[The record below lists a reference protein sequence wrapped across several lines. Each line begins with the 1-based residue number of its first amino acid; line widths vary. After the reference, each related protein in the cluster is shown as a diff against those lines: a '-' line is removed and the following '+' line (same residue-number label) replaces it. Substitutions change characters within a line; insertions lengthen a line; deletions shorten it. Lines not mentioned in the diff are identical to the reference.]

1 MSHPHMEHPASQKAM
16 PCTALLQQEVM
27 SCWTVDMQS
36 DEWTKPREENK
47 LTRNHSPRVTL
58 DLHVLVES
66 GVWGGTERRNKAEET
81 APGHRAMTPRVLGP
95 TDSPRV
101 NLTHPSFVSAK
112 GMAGF
117 DQLHIRVTSIMSLH
131 SQLSTAN
138 VGICINC
145 LLH

>member
-1 MSHPHMEHPASQKAM
+1 MDIQG
-16 PCTALLQQEVM
+16 
-27 SCWTVDMQS
+27 

-58 DLHVLVES
+58 DMHLLVES
-66 GVWGGTERRNKAEET
+66 GVWGGIERRNKAEET

-95 TDSPRV
+95 SDSPKV
-101 NLTHPSFVSAK
+101 YLTHPFLVSVK

-117 DQLHIRVTSIMSLH
+117 DRLHVRVMSTTSLH

-138 VGICINC
+138 VGIRINC

>member
-1 MSHPHMEHPASQKAM
+1 MEQPASQKAT

-58 DLHVLVES
+58 DMHVLVES
-66 GVWGGTERRNKAEET
+66 GVWGGIERRNKAEET

-95 TDSPRV
+95 SDSPKV
-101 NLTHPSFVSAK
+101 YLTHPFLVSVK

-117 DQLHIRVTSIMSLH
+117 DRLHVRVMSSTSLH

-138 VGICINC
+138 VGIRINC